1 MVPETGPI
9 SLGYVKEYL
18 KLKNSVSLNSN
29 EVRNLARKARTFL
42 TFNINCYP
50 FVAYLINKTKNRTFK
65 FYYNGNKNYLAVD
78 VGDVFELKI
87 KTKKTDHTHNIVFNN
102 KIIKTFSNNTENL
115 VEHSVQFQITEGYN
129 FIDLVESTET
139 INHSFDFQPIIT
151 FDNLKRKRR
160 IGEKCEFDFDY
171 TVYKMPSDW
180 MDSACMQVVA
190 YVKNKFGN
198 IKMINNEL
206 GLDFDMISFPCGDF
220 DGKTWIA
227 PLENIAY
234 HHRPD
239 MYAQLN
245 TKNYSNLGHLYS
257 TVLDQNNN
265 IIVEAFENFDNFDDA
280 IDLSGTNF
288 FYEEFSNECKNCF
301 YIYYNDMDNSKFID
315 HKFYGSFENF
325 KKIIFEVTY

>member
-65 FYYNGNKNYLAVD
+65 FYYSGNKNYLAVD

-129 FIDLVESTET
+129 FIDLVENTET
-139 INHSFDFQPIIT
+139 INHSFDFQSIIT
-151 FDNLKRKRR
+151 FDNLKGKRR
-160 IGEKCEFDFDY
+160 IGEKCEFDLDY
-171 TVYKMPSDW
+171 TVYKIPDDW
-180 MDSACMQVVA
+180 MDSICMQVIA

-220 DGKTWIA
+220 DGRNFWFTPIGNECRSTD
-227 PLENIAY
+227 PI
-234 HHRPD
+234 
-239 MYAQLN
+239 MYAQLS
-245 TKNYSNLGHLYS
+245 TKDHHKLGHLIS
-257 TVLDQNNN
+257 FILDKDSN
-265 IIVEAFENFDNFDDA
+265 VMLDSFENFDNSKSY
-280 IDLSGTNF
+280 DLSGTER
-288 FYEEFSNECKNCF
+288 FYSEFSNECKSCF
-301 YIYYNDMDNSKFID
+301 AINYEDRNFEGFID
-315 HKFYGSFENF
+315 TNFHGSFEKF
-325 KKIIFEVTY
+325 KRIVFEVTY